1 MFFDYLARSFF
12 EEQRYQPA
20 CDFVKGIR
28 KTPKTYLNFKNLVK
42 KCKNLTHLLSNA
54 AKYVMNILPYGIRQA
69 NNFLLVLTTTL

>member
-1 MFFDYLARSFF
+1 MFFDFLARSFF

-28 KTPKTYLNFKNLVK
+28 KTPKTYLNFKNLVIKKLAK

-54 AKYVMNILPYGIRQA
+54 AK
-69 NNFLLVLTTTL
+69 